1 MCILI
6 SQDKAA
12 AAAASNIELGQS
24 SLRPSVA
31 FKLFILTSGACI
43 QFNYMMD

>member
-6 SQDKAA
+6 SRDKKATFD
-12 AAAASNIELGQS
+12 NELGQS

>member
-6 SQDKAA
+6 SRDKKAT
-12 AAAASNIELGQS
+12 SDIELGQS

-31 FKLFILTSGACI
+31 FKLFILT
-43 QFNYMMD
+43 